1 MKKFS
6 FVSCFIRQFL
16 KIWTIWF
23 ESFLI
28 NMCLN
33 FAFIKWA
40 YKKTLSSFNSKK
52 KSRLVDITMWW
63 IDKKNFDRKK
73 TYVVFVAWIDVW
85 TITLKVRTF
94 KKAMISQLSMWAI
107 LLNMLMSIFFES
119 IKSIFNSIFVL
130 KLSIKW
136 TFLII
141 MTLIDLSF
149 LFTSEK
155 YMRTITYLFEKC
167 FFESTSRTKMKNVI
181 IRMKIFEVFFLKN
194 FVSKKT
200 ISISIFK
207 QIDFVSSIENKTSW
221 IRTYFQSRNSWL
233 ISTFLL

>member
-1 MKKFS
+1 
-6 FVSCFIRQFL
+6 
-16 KIWTIWF
+16 
-23 ESFLI
+23 
-28 NMCLN
+28 
-33 FAFIKWA
+33 
-40 YKKTLSSFNSKK
+40 
-52 KSRLVDITMWW
+52 
-63 IDKKNFDRKK
+63 
-73 TYVVFVAWIDVW
+73 
-85 TITLKVRTF
+85 
-94 KKAMISQLSMWAI
+94 MISQLSMWAI